1 MDYKKTNAARTTIS
15 RNMEELSQNVG
26 GNVYELISVLKK
38 RANQIGVEIKEELI
52 SKLDEFAT
60 PSDTLEEVFE
70 NQEQTEIS
78 RFYER
83 LPKPTLIAI
92 QEMLDDEIYMREEVK
107 KEEEIELEDGGLEL
121 EEEEGGGQVAEVDKK
136 DEKIKNNAES
146 DSANA

>member
-15 RNMEELSQNVG
+15 RDLKELADSVG
-26 GNVYELISVLKK
+26 GNMYELISILQS

-52 SKLDEFAT
+52 AKLDEFAT

-92 QEMLDDEIYMREEVK
+92 QELLEDNIYVREKIK
-107 KEEEIELEDGGLEL
+107 KEELTLEQDEMDDLESEEITSEDAPS
-121 EEEEGGGQVAEVDKK
+121 EENK
-136 DEKIKNNAES
+136 DSESLSEK
-146 DSANA
+146 

>member
-15 RNMEELSQNVG
+15 RDLKELADSVG
-26 GNVYELISVLKK
+26 GNVYELISILQS

-52 SKLDEFAT
+52 AKLDEFAT

-92 QEMLDDEIYMREEVK
+92 QELLEDNIYIREK
-107 KEEEIELEDGGLEL
+107 IQKEEIELENEEIDDLEL
-121 EEEEGGGQVAEVDKK
+121 EDSDLETSAKEENK
-136 DEKIKNNAES
+136 DDAVNEKGS
-146 DSANA
+146 DN

>member
-15 RNMEELSQNVG
+15 RDIQDLADGVG
-26 GNVYELISVLKK
+26 GNMYELVAILKK

-52 SKLDEFAT
+52 AKLDEFAT

-78 RFYER
+78 KFYER

-92 QEMLDDEIYMREEVK
+92 QELMDDQIYIRENVPEEALELNDEDLALIE
-107 KEEEIELEDGGLEL
+107 EEEIKENIESDTKESI
-121 EEEEGGGQVAEVDKK
+121 EKK
-136 DEKIKNNAES
+136 DI
-146 DSANA
+146 

>member
-1 MDYKKTNAARTTIS
+1 MKILF
-15 RNMEELSQNVG
+15 EEICNLLAQENTMVS
-26 GNVYELISVLKK
+26 L
-38 RANQIGVEIKEELI
+38 EIKEELI
-52 SKLDEFAT
+52 AKLDEFAT

-92 QEMLDDEIYMREEVK
+92 QEMLDGEIYMREEIQ
-107 KEEEIELEDGGLEL
+107 KEDEIILEDGDSVL
-121 EEEEGGGQVAEVDKK
+121 EEESGDEVEESDNPE
-136 DEKIKNNAES
+136 EKTEKSAES

>member
-15 RNMEELSQNVG
+15 RDLKELADSVG
-26 GNVYELISVLKK
+26 GNVYELINVLKT
-38 RANQIGVEIKEELI
+38 RSNQIGVEIKDELI
-52 SKLDEFAT
+52 AKLDEFAT

-92 QEMLDDEIYMREEVK
+92 QELLEDNIYIREKVKDEDIQLEEEDDLLDELSEEVDEDTVLEESK
-107 KEEEIELEDGGLEL
+107 KEE
-121 EEEEGGGQVAEVDKK
+121 
-136 DEKIKNNAES
+136 
-146 DSANA
+146 SAPNS

>member
-15 RNMEELSQNVG
+15 RDLQDLADGVG
-26 GNVYELISVLKK
+26 GNMYELISVLQK

-52 SKLDEFAT
+52 AKLDEFAT
-60 PSDTLEEVFE
+60 HSDTLEEVFE

-92 QEMLDDEIYMREEVK
+92 QELIDEEIYMREKV
-107 KEEEIELEDGGLEL
+107 KEEEINLDDQDLTIL
-121 EEEEGGGQVAEVDKK
+121 EEDVVDSDSEDKSSSSDDKK
-136 DEKIKNNAES
+136 EE
-146 DSANA
+146 

>member
-15 RNMEELSQNVG
+15 RDMEELSQNVG

-38 RANQIGVEIKEELI
+38 RASQIGVEIKEELI

-92 QEMLDDEIYMREEVK
+92 HEMMENEIYMREEVK
-107 KEEEIELEDGGLEL
+107 KEDDIQLDDSDLALEDEA
-121 EEEEGGGQVAEVDKK
+121 EEV
-136 DEKIKNNAES
+136 NNES
-146 DSANA
+146 DSDTK

>member
-15 RNMEELSQNVG
+15 RDMEELSQNVG

-92 QEMLDDEIYMREEVK
+92 HEMMENEIYMREEVK
-107 KEEEIELEDGGLEL
+107 KEDDIELEDSELEL
-121 EEEEGGGQVAEVDKK
+121 EDEAEEDDNK
-136 DEKIKNNAES
+136 S
-146 DSANA
+146 DSNTK

>member
-1 MDYKKTNAARTTIS
+1 MDYKKTKAARTTIS
-15 RNMEELSQNVG
+15 RNMQELSENVG
-26 GNVYELISVLKK
+26 GNVFELIAVLKK

-52 SKLDEFAT
+52 AKLDEFAT

-92 QEMLDDEIYMREEVK
+92 QEMLDNEIYMREEIK
-107 KEEEIELEDGGLEL
+107 KEEEIKLEDDTLVDDDKSETEVT
-121 EEEEGGGQVAEVDKK
+121 EETT
-136 DEKIKNNAES
+136 EKNDLNKES
-146 DSANA
+146 STE

>member
-1 MDYKKTNAARTTIS
+1 MDYKKTKAARTTIS

-52 SKLDEFAT
+52 AKLDEFAT

-92 QEMLDDEIYMREEVK
+92 QEMIDDEIYMREEIK
-107 KEEEIELEDGGLEL
+107 KEEEIELEDDLVLE
-121 EEEEGGGQVAEVDKK
+121 D
-136 DEKIKNNAES
+136 ES
-146 DSANA
+146 DNEEAKSTEENTENSTDSDSTNA

>member
-15 RNMEELSQNVG
+15 RDLRELADSVG
-26 GNVYELISVLKK
+26 GNVYELISILQS

-52 SKLDEFAT
+52 AKLDEFAT

-92 QEMLDDEIYMREEVK
+92 QEL
-107 KEEEIELEDGGLEL
+107 LEDNIYIR
-121 EEEEGGGQVAEVDKK
+121 
-136 DEKIKNNAES
+136 EKIKEEKLDLNEEIDELDLEDTELDDMEEGSTEEKTVEDNESNATS
-146 DSANA
+146 

>member
-1 MDYKKTNAARTTIS
+1 MDYKKTKAARTTIS
-15 RNMEELSQNVG
+15 RNMQELSENVG
-26 GNVYELISVLKK
+26 GNVFELIAVLKK

-52 SKLDEFAT
+52 AKLDEFAT

-92 QEMLDDEIYMREEVK
+92 QEMLDNEIYMREEVK
-107 KEEEIELEDGGLEL
+107 KEEEIKLEDDTLIDDVKSETEVS
-121 EEEEGGGQVAEVDKK
+121 EEITEKK
-136 DEKIKNNAES
+136 DQNK
-146 DSANA
+146 DSSTE

>member
-15 RNMEELSQNVG
+15 RDLQDLADGVG
-26 GNVYELISVLKK
+26 GNIYELVSVLKQ

-52 SKLDEFAT
+52 AKLDEFAT
-60 PSDTLEEVFE
+60 HSDTLEEVFE

-92 QEMLDDEIYMREEVK
+92 QELLDEEIYIREKVQEEELELDAEDLSLLEDDTEDVVENKTDSETTETDK
-107 KEEEIELEDGGLEL
+107 KE
-121 EEEEGGGQVAEVDKK
+121 
-136 DEKIKNNAES
+136 NS
-146 DSANA
+146 

>member
-1 MDYKKTNAARTTIS
+1 M
-15 RNMEELSQNVG
+15 LF
-26 GNVYELISVLKK
+26 LK

-52 SKLDEFAT
+52 AKLDEFAT

-92 QEMLDDEIYMREEVK
+92 QEMLDDEIYMREEIK
-107 KEEEIELEDGGLEL
+107 KEEEIKLEDDPSIDEVTSEIDSP
-121 EEEEGGGQVAEVDKK
+121 EETT
-136 DEKIKNNAES
+136 EKRSK
-146 DSANA
+146 

>member
-15 RNMEELSQNVG
+15 RDMEELSQNVG

-38 RANQIGVEIKEELI
+38 RASQIGVEIKEELI

-92 QEMLDDEIYMREEVK
+92 HEMMENEIYMREEVK
-107 KEEEIELEDGGLEL
+107 KEDDIQLDDSDLALEDEA
-121 EEEEGGGQVAEVDKK
+121 EEVNNKSDSDKK
-136 DEKIKNNAES
+136 
-146 DSANA
+146 

>member
-1 MDYKKTNAARTTIS
+1 MDYKKTKAARTTIS

-26 GNVYELISVLKK
+26 GNVYELIAVLKR

-52 SKLDEFAT
+52 AKLDEFAT

-107 KEEEIELEDGGLEL
+107 KEEEIELEDGDLVL
-121 EEEEGGGQVAEVDKK
+121 EEEGDEVKEAENTE
-136 DEKIKNNAES
+136 EKVENS
-146 DSANA
+146 DAKSDTV

>member
-15 RNMEELSQNVG
+15 RDLQDLADCVG
-26 GNVYELISVLKK
+26 GNMYELVSVLQT
-38 RANQIGVEIKEELI
+38 RANQISVEIKEELI

-60 PSDTLEEVFE
+60 HSDTLEEVFE

-92 QEMLDDEIYMREEVK
+92 QELLDDQIYIREKIK
-107 KEEEIELEDGGLEL
+107 KEELDLDNEDLSILENGQED
-121 EEEEGGGQVAEVDKK
+121 EGSENT
-136 DEKIKNNAES
+136 I
-146 DSANA
+146 DSKETEAT

>member
-15 RNMEELSQNVG
+15 RDLEELAEHAG
-26 GNVYELISVLKK
+26 GNVYVLIAILKK
-38 RANQIGVEIKEELI
+38 RASQIGVEIKEELVA
-52 SKLDEFAT
+52 KLDEFAT

-92 QEMLDDEIYMREEVK
+92 QEMLEDKIYVREQK
-107 KEEEIELEDGGLEL
+107 AEEETIELEEGSDLEENTDL
-121 EEEEGGGQVAEVDKK
+121 EEESSSETDTDNIETTSEAK
-136 DEKIKNNAES
+136 
-146 DSANA
+146 

>member
-15 RNMEELSQNVG
+15 RDLKELADSVG
-26 GNVYELISVLKK
+26 GNVYELINVLKT
-38 RANQIGVEIKEELI
+38 RSNQIGVEIKDELI
-52 SKLDEFAT
+52 AKLDEFAT

-92 QEMLDDEIYMREEVK
+92 QELLEDNIYIREKVKEEDIQLEEEDDLLDELSEEVDEDTVLEESK
-107 KEEEIELEDGGLEL
+107 KEE
-121 EEEEGGGQVAEVDKK
+121 
-136 DEKIKNNAES
+136 
-146 DSANA
+146 SAPNS

>member
-15 RNMEELSQNVG
+15 RDLQDLAEGVG
-26 GNVYELISVLKK
+26 GNMYELVSILKQ

-52 SKLDEFAT
+52 AKLDEFAT
-60 PSDTLEEVFE
+60 HSDTLEEVFE

-92 QEMLDDEIYMREEVK
+92 QELMDEEIYMREKV
-107 KEEEIELEDGGLEL
+107 KEEEINLDDQDLTIL
-121 EEEEGGGQVAEVDKK
+121 EEDVVDSNNEDKSSSSDDKK
-136 DEKIKNNAES
+136 EE
-146 DSANA
+146 

>member
-15 RNMEELSQNVG
+15 RNLQELADSVD
-26 GNVYELISVLKK
+26 GNVYELISILKQ
-38 RANQIGVEIKEELI
+38 RANQISVEIKEELLA
-52 SKLDEFAT
+52 KLDEFAT

-92 QEMLDDEIYMREEVK
+92 QELLEDNIYVREKV
-107 KEEEIELEDGGLEL
+107 KEEELELEDEDINLEDEDVDNL
-121 EEEEGGGQVAEVDKK
+121 EDKSVEAEKTTESQVE
-136 DEKIKNNAES
+136 
-146 DSANA
+146 DSKS

>member
-1 MDYKKTNAARTTIS
+1 MDYKKTKAARTTIS

-52 SKLDEFAT
+52 AKLDEFAT
-60 PSDTLEEVFE
+60 PSDTLEDVFE

-92 QEMLDDEIYMREEVK
+92 QEMIDDEIYMREEIK
-107 KEEEIELEDGGLEL
+107 KEEEIELEDDLVLEDESDN
-121 EEEEGGGQVAEVDKK
+121 EEAKSTEENAENSADS
-136 DEKIKNNAES
+136 DSNNA
-146 DSANA
+146 

>member
-15 RNMEELSQNVG
+15 RDIQDLADGVG
-26 GNVYELISVLKK
+26 GNMYELVSILKK

-60 PSDTLEEVFE
+60 HSDTLEEVFE

-92 QEMLDDEIYMREEVK
+92 QELIDDEIYIREKV
-107 KEEEIELEDGGLEL
+107 KEEEIDLDAQDLTAL
-121 EEEEGGGQVAEVDKK
+121 EEELDVETEKSSDDSTDKK
-136 DEKIKNNAES
+136 EEKK
-146 DSANA
+146 

>member
-1 MDYKKTNAARTTIS
+1 MDYKKTKAARTTIS
-15 RNMEELSQNVG
+15 RNMQELSENVG
-26 GNVYELISVLKK
+26 GNVFELIAVLKK

-52 SKLDEFAT
+52 AKLDEFAT

-92 QEMLDDEIYMREEVK
+92 QEMLDNEIYMREEVK
-107 KEEEIELEDGGLEL
+107 NEEEIKLEDDTLIDEDKS
-121 EEEEGGGQVAEVDKK
+121 ETEVIDETTEKK
-136 DEKIKNNAES
+136 DHNKES
-146 DSANA
+146 STE

>member
-15 RNMEELSQNVG
+15 RDLKELADSVG
-26 GNVYELISVLKK
+26 GNMYELISILQS

-52 SKLDEFAT
+52 AKLDEFAT

-92 QEMLDDEIYMREEVK
+92 QELLEDNIYVREKVK
-107 KEEEIELEDGGLEL
+107 KEEIKLEQDEMDDVEL
-121 EEEEGGGQVAEVDKK
+121 EEISSEDAPSEENK
-136 DEKIKNNAES
+136 DTES
-146 DSANA
+146 VSEG

>member
-1 MDYKKTNAARTTIS
+1 MDYKKTNASRTTIS
-15 RNMEELSQNVG
+15 RDLKELADSVG
-26 GNVYELISVLKK
+26 GNVYELISILKS

-52 SKLDEFAT
+52 AKLDEFAT

-92 QEMLDDEIYMREEVK
+92 QELLEGNIYIREKAEQDQMKLDEEVNDLDLEETELDNAEEGSAEAKTVEDDESNET
-107 KEEEIELEDGGLEL
+107 
-121 EEEEGGGQVAEVDKK
+121 
-136 DEKIKNNAES
+136 S
-146 DSANA
+146 